1 MCCYSGLLQCDNYS
15 LIVSMFSDPAS
26 ELLRPVNSEEFLPPI
41 SLWTTL
47 GGLFIVGTVGL
58 AFGLA
63 AVTKYKVTVKAPATA
78 RPYGEV
84 RIVQAARGGT
94 VKRIEVK
101 ENQPIAKGEALA
113 YIDDSELQ
121 TQKKQL
127 QGNIQQSQEK
137 LSQLDAQIGALNS
150 RIAAEGDRANS
161 TIALAEAELSH
172 TVRGYQDKQATS
184 AAEVDEAEANLR
196 QAQEEWEKAQT
207 DLKSAKANLMSI
219 EAALKGARTKRERY
233 QPLAAAGAISKD
245 KLEEAQLEVAQ
256 QEQALASQTAVVE
269 GERKTIERQQQAI
282 EAARAR
288 LQGAKASLN
297 PNNGTVTM
305 AQEKIAQQQA
315 TGKAVIEQ
323 LKQEKEQLIQ
333 QQVESKSQ
341 IQRDSLQLQQ
351 LETELKTAI
360 VPAPV
365 AGTIQ
370 QINLRNPGQVVRPGD
385 VIAQIVPSLAPLVLK
400 ASVKT
405 EDRDKIKIGQ
415 PADIRVDGCPYPD
428 FGILKAKVTGISPD
442 SSMLSKDANSS
453 LGSNAV
459 AGGAT
464 YEVTLQPE
472 SLELS
477 SGGDKCAIHS
487 GMAGTA
493 DIISREE
500 TVLRFILRKAK
511 LLQA

>member
-1 MCCYSGLLQCDNYS
+1 
-15 LIVSMFSDPAS
+15 MFGDPAS
-26 ELLRPVNSEEFLPPI
+26 ELLRPVSSEEFLPPI
-41 SLWTTL
+41 SRWTTL
-47 GGLFIVGTVGL
+47 GGLLIVGTVGL

-63 AVTKYKVTVKAPATA
+63 AITQYKVTVKAVATA
-78 RPYGEV
+78 RPYGEL

-101 ENQPIAKGEALA
+101 ENQAIAKGEALA
-113 YIDDSELQ
+113 YIDDSDLQ
-121 TQKKQL
+121 TQKRQL

-137 LSQLDAQIGALNS
+137 LSQIDAQIRALNG

-161 TIALAEAELSH
+161 TLALAEAELSH
-172 TVRGYQDKQATS
+172 TARDYQDKQATS
-184 AAEVDEAEANLR
+184 VAEVKEVEANLR
-196 QAQEEWEKAQT
+196 QAQQEWEKAQA
-207 DLKSAKANLMSI
+207 DLKSAKASLMSV
-219 EAALKGARTKRERY
+219 AVALKGAKAKRERY
-233 QPLAAAGAISKD
+233 QPLAAAGAIPKD

-269 GERKTIERQQQAI
+269 GQTKTIERQQQAI
-282 EAARAR
+282 AAAQAK

-297 PNNGTVTM
+297 PNKGTVTM
-305 AQEKIAQQQA
+305 AQEKIAQQRA
-315 TGKAVIEQ
+315 TAKAVLDQ

-333 QQVESKSQ
+333 QQVEINSQ
-341 IQRDSLQLQQ
+341 IKHDSLQLQQ
-351 LETELKTAI
+351 LETDLKTAV

-385 VIAQIVPSLAPLVLK
+385 IIAQIVPSVAPLVIK

-405 EDRDKIKIGQ
+405 QDRDKVKIGQ
-415 PADIRVDGCPYPD
+415 EAYIRVDGCPYLD
-428 FGILKAKVTGISPD
+428 FGLLRGKVKGISPD
-442 SSMLSKDANSS
+442 SYTLPKDANATF
-453 LGSNAV
+453 GSRAI
-459 AGGAT
+459 AGAASY
-464 YEVTLQPE
+464 YEITLEPE

-477 SGGDKCAIHS
+477 SGGNHCVIHS

-500 TVLRFILRKAK
+500 TALHFILRKAK
-511 LLQA
+511 LLTDF